1 MKAFIIFNDN
11 TEQTVVGKDIRLHR
25 DGPGDFHLT
34 DAYKNHRTLAA
45 FANVREIAMKG
56 KPKKAKSKTSPVETL
71 TIKVDTKELQQSLK
85 AAIVEIEDLVQQGQ
99 LVTRADVATISR
111 DTLMDERHIAMPSPT
126 DDDLND
132 PVFNAIFDVIKSW
145 DVNSPAHYEGYCSAN
160 GSHAKLIL
168 DALRLNPEHLAGII
182 HRRDEL
188 LRGLNR
194 AYDSLAEHNTFRTE
208 NPGAVDQYQ
217 IGVANGLRT
226 AIGDFTGSPVEILAR
241 PQELPSGPAPIP
253 KEPVRMPTGETG
265 IAYLTQGDD
274 TFIKTQMIGHNTV
287 VAGIGIGLNPSDLRV
302 GDTPIEDAPAPCMVD
317 DEPMPCTCP
326 LKRNIIERGHLSHC
340 PAYLGKEGCH
350 VEPGM
355 D

>member
-11 TEQTVVGKDIRLHR
+11 TEQTVKGKDIRLHR

-45 FANVREIAMKG
+45 FANVREIAMQG
-56 KPKKAKSKTSPVETL
+56 KPKQAKQKAPTVETL
-71 TIKVDTKELQQSLK
+71 KITVDTTELTAGLK

-99 LVTRADVATISR
+99 LVNRADVAIIERT
-111 DTLMDERHIAMPSPT
+111 THTDERHTPMPNPT

-145 DVNSPAHYEGYCSAN
+145 DVNSPQHYHGYCSAN

-168 DALRLNPEHLAGII
+168 DALRLNPESLAGII

-226 AIGDFTGSPVEILAR
+226 ALGDFTGSPVEILAR
-241 PQELPSGPAPIP
+241 PQE
-253 KEPVRMPTGETG
+253 PVRMPIGETG
-265 IAYLTQGDD
+265 IAYLSEGDQ
-274 TFIKTQMIGHNTV
+274 TFIKAQTLASGETV
-287 VAGIGIGLNPSDLRV
+287 IAGIALGVNPADVRV
-302 GDTPIEDAPAPCMVD
+302 GDTPIESA
-317 DEPMPCTCP
+317 PMPVFAEDEVMPTPTTCTCP
-326 LKRNIIERGHLSHC
+326 LKRNIIERGHLSYC
-340 PAYLGKEGCH
+340 PSYEGKADCEAQP
-350 VEPGM
+350 VKE
-355 D
+355 